1 MKTNEKKNTSAKKKL
16 IPAVAM
22 LTTSAVMLS
31 TATYAWF
38 TMNKTAEVNGL
49 EMAATAGGGLEISLG
64 QIGSTKKL
72 NGTITTPEMD
82 DISWKSVVNVGEYY
96 EKIAKIKP
104 ASTVDGNSIFYAADD
119 NITAGGKVVQDS
131 AEVKQATYTNDKV
144 SLTVRNDY
152 TADGKLSV
160 DTAAGTNAGRFV
172 DIPMWIRT
180 TSKKSTTVKC
190 EVTIKDGKTDTNDG
204 TELQKAVRVSVIPLT
219 NQNVTSN
226 GGSVTRLE
234 ITGADKY
241 TTGGAHI
248 YGLTFD
254 SYNGESADAPK
265 GIKAVK
271 EKDATYVS
279 ESVLGIVS
287 ANKTQI
293 KDDKTD
299 AADVFTLAAA
309 AANSYSVESFV
320 VRVWLEGES
329 IYCNDA
335 NAAQDWNV
343 QLNFTTADTT
353 STGA

>member
-64 QIGSTKKL
+64 NIGNGEL
-72 NGTITTPEMD
+72 GTISTPTMD

-96 EKIAKIKP
+96 DKISKIKP

-131 AEVKQATYTNDKV
+131 AEVKQATYTDDKV

-180 TSKKSTTVKC
+180 TSKESTTVKC
-190 EVTIKDGKTDTNDG
+190 EVTINDGNTNTNDG

-226 GGSVTRLE
+226 DGSVTSLA

-241 TTGGAHI
+241 ATGGAHI

-271 EKDATYVS
+271 AKDATYVS
-279 ESVLGIVS
+279 DSVLGTVS

-309 AANSYSVESFV
+309 EANSYSVESFV

-335 NAAQDWNV
+335 NNSWR
-343 QLNFTTADTT
+343 L
-353 STGA
+353 